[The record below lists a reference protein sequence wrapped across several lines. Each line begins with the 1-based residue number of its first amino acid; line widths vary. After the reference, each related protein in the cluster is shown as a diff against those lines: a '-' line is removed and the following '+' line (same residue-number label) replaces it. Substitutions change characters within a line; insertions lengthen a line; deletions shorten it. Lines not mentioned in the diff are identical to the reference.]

1 MDTKY
6 SLTTLLNDLLKLQ
19 NNGYQII
26 TKLSDVVSSNADTV
40 EIDVTDSNGIIQK
53 VYVPSFGSLKQQIV
67 QLENNIKQISG
78 IGEGDTSVQMSD
90 GSFRKI
96 LVSSLQQ
103 EAQNINTLASPL
115 NFNTKENWFFE
126 SFLNPLLYVS
136 FDLTNQIK
144 YNTENVEVARY
155 ILNLDTV
162 DKQNLFS
169 RDFLNKSDINYQSF
183 VKSVIDNNISYFL
196 DKSVIDMPP
205 RTLRYNGDFL
215 VMNVNDTTIT
225 QTINNA
231 QVQKRALQLQLD
243 KLVYNDNQS
252 EYLGTMSLKIGD
264 FIIVNSERKNTRF
277 KIIGIETTNSTVSVE
292 LVEGFDKINIGTRMA
307 FYGEDKSPVY
317 SQVNVGFNENC
328 VIFIKPIDPD
338 SKIEAINWSPGVGIY
353 TNALTLTDENGNT
366 TDLATYYQNE
376 VVDFGAFLYSS
387 VKDKTTPAIFGVTP
401 NVPITDVNNFK
412 VLPINDHLTTNGNI
426 ENLQKLNADKL
437 RVQSQVSALDK
448 SISDLRT
455 KVQTTKYSSQ
465 KLEDSDR
472 NELSKLINERGS
484 QSSLYASII
493 DDINTIAASESVEN
507 LNVKYRLR
515 GFFPFPA
522 TKSSERSLN
531 QEVVQFKI
539 QYRYVKKDGSAN
551 QPQQIEFTDN
561 NGTVRRGTFSTW
573 NEYKTDLRR
582 RAMDSTTGVAYWATD
597 SMENADVVNINQI
610 DIPIQQGEGVE
621 FRIKSISEAGWPVT
635 PIESDWTDIIRVD
648 FPSEFE
654 SIPDANSIIEQARK
668 ESVRVELE
676 AELVNMSLDKISN
689 ASFTQN
695 GQFFTSASQQIASG
709 FLTAENNVISL
720 YEKLISID
728 SELRTLRGIIA
739 AAKGQLI
746 VRIVDDAGIEY
757 SVTNNQT
764 VKIFAGN
771 YKDQVSS
778 LTIKK
783 GVIISKNYFVKI
795 TNGSASQ
802 LELYSRNF
810 GSRYTIVNSSYTGG
824 VNYNAQDT
832 DYNLLRRYDYVPV
845 GLSNPATTDIATYGF
860 IRNTPEQSAQVL
872 SQFINFRY
880 KSVDGR
886 TNLYSPINSSS
897 TYGILDSNSI
907 YYNSGAPVVAT
918 SISDL
923 EHTLSA
929 LSSITFNG
937 YAAGSPTTDFVWG
950 GGTTNKVVTWTNALN
965 FANKTTGGSL
975 LVHINHPDI
984 PRWQAAG
991 STAAANALAQNEIRN
1006 SVLASIPKGTTG
1018 SSIQTA
1024 LFFEGIGSSANRY
1037 SKVGF
1042 ESSDQYLI
1050 GPKSCGSYLF
1060 VNPNSH
1066 TELIV
1071 DGSDSLSLK
1080 TISFGNDSGLNIPLT
1095 YQYRMTDYFGL
1106 GDTGL
1111 GNVGGDSSANSST
1124 NLEYTKTIGMDIYAN
1139 PIDKDRFSF
1148 DLEITSRYYSKSL
1161 ITKDIPVRTFETAL
1175 DDLTKTIKVV
1185 TPRTSRDQLIRG
1197 GGGGCPDPMTPINIT
1212 EELSV
1217 LAGTLNVG
1225 DKVYTMHETTKEFGF
1240 FEIIEATPIT
1250 EEKLKITFTDNSEIT
1265 VSDSHKFY
1273 MANEEWKRSYKLE
1286 VGESIKGY
1294 IEDKT
1299 IANIESIGIG
1309 TVIKFEIEDAHTYIS
1324 NGLISHNK
1332 VQAFQ
1337 ENFQ

>member
-40 EIDVTDSNGIIQK
+40 EIDVADSTGTIQK

-67 QLENNIKQISG
+67 QLENNIKSISG
-78 IGEGDTSVQMSD
+78 IGDGDTSVQLSD

-96 LVSSLQQ
+96 LVSTLQK
-103 EAQNINTLASPL
+103 EAQDINTLATPL

-144 YNTENVEVARY
+144 YNTENIEVARY
-155 ILNLDTV
+155 ILNLDTIE
-162 DKQNLFS
+162 KQNLFS
-169 RDFLNKSDINYQSF
+169 RDMVNRSDINYQAF
-183 VKSVIDNNISYFL
+183 VKQIIDNNISYFL

-205 RTLRYNGDFL
+205 RTLRYSGDFM
-215 VMNVNDTTIT
+215 VMNINDTTVT
-225 QTINNA
+225 ETVNNA
-231 QVQKRALQLQLD
+231 QVQKRSLQLQLD

-252 EYLGTMSLKIGD
+252 EYQGTMSLKIGD
-264 FIIVNSERKNTRF
+264 FILVNAERKNTRF
-277 KIIGIETTNSTVSVE
+277 KITGIETSTSTVNVE
-292 LVEGFDKINIGTRMA
+292 LVEGFDKISIGTKMS

-317 SQVNVGFNENC
+317 AQVNVGFNENC

-338 SKIEAINWSPGVGIY
+338 SKIESVNWSPGVGIF
-353 TNALTLTDENGNT
+353 TNALTITDSNGNT

-401 NVPITDVNNFK
+401 NSPSISVDNFK

-437 RVQSQVSALDK
+437 RVQSQISALDQ
-448 SISDLRT
+448 SIADLRT

-472 NELSKLINERGS
+472 NDLNRLISERAS

-507 LNVKYRLR
+507 LTTKYRLR
-515 GFFPFPA
+515 GFFPFP
-522 TKSSERSLN
+522 TPKSSDRSLN

-573 NEYKTDLRR
+573 NEYKTDLRQ
-582 RAMDSTTGVAYWATD
+582 RAMDPTTGTAFWVTED
-597 SMENADVVNINQI
+597 MENADVVNINQI

-635 PIESDWTDIIRVD
+635 PIESNWTDILRID
-648 FPSEFE
+648 FPTEFE
-654 SIPDANSIIEQARK
+654 SIPDANSIIEQAKK

-676 AELVNMSLDKISN
+676 SELSNMSLDKISN

-695 GQFFTSASQQIASG
+695 GQFFTSSSQSIASG

-720 YEKLISID
+720 YEKLVSID
-728 SELRTLRGIIA
+728 RELTNLRGIIA
-739 AAKGQLI
+739 AAKGKVV

-757 SVTNNQT
+757 SVENNQT

-778 LTIKK
+778 LTVKK

-795 TNGSASQ
+795 SNDAASE

-810 GSRYTIVNSSYTGG
+810 GSKYSIVNSSYGSG
-824 VNYNAQDT
+824 ANYNAQDT
-832 DYNLLRRYDYVPV
+832 DYNILRRYDYVPV
-845 GLSNPATTDIATYGF
+845 GLSNPDVNDIANYGF

-880 KSVDGR
+880 KTVDGR
-886 TNLYSPINSSS
+886 LNLYSTINPSPAYTIFGS
-897 TYGILDSNSI
+897 DSI
-907 YYNSGAPVVAT
+907 YYGTPLSVAT
-918 SISDL
+918 SISNL
-923 EHTLSA
+923 EHEANAYTNNGFLA
-929 LSSITFNG
+929 IT
-937 YAAGSPTTDFVWG
+937 AGNPATDFVWG
-950 GGTTNKVVTWTNALN
+950 GGLTNKVISWSDALPYANTTTN
-965 FANKTTGGSL
+965 GSIL
-975 LVHINHPDI
+975 IHINHPEI
-984 PRWQAAG
+984 SNWVASGVAAG
-991 STAAANALAQNEIRN
+991 SSAGVTNALAKSEVRN
-1006 SVLASIPKGTTG
+1006 SMLASIPKGTTG
-1018 SSIQTA
+1018 FNIQSA
-1024 LFFEGIGSSANRY
+1024 LFWEGSGGTSSRYAKISFETN
-1037 SKVGF
+1037 
-1042 ESSDQYLI
+1042 DQYLI
-1050 GPKSCGSYLF
+1050 GPKSCGAYLF
-1060 VNPNSH
+1060 VNPSKHADLVVN
-1066 TELIV
+1066 
-1071 DGSDSLSLK
+1071 GSDSLSLK
-1080 TISFGNDSGLNIPLT
+1080 NISFGTNNALNIPIT
-1095 YQYRMTDYFGL
+1095 FQYRMTDYFGL
-1106 GDTGL
+1106 GDSGL
-1111 GNVGGDSSANSST
+1111 GYVGGNPSANSST
-1124 NLEYTKTIGMDIYAN
+1124 NIEYTKTIGIDIYAN
-1139 PIDKDRFSF
+1139 PIDKERFSF
-1148 DLEITSRYYSKSL
+1148 DLELNARYYSKSL

-1185 TPRTSRDQLIRG
+1185 TPRTSRDKLIRSG
-1197 GGGGCPDPMTPINIT
+1197 KNFIN
-1212 EELSV
+1212 EDV
-1217 LAGTLNVG
+1217 NQRN
-1225 DKVYTMHETTKEFGF
+1225 
-1240 FEIIEATPIT
+1240 
-1250 EEKLKITFTDNSEIT
+1250 FT
-1265 VSDSHKFY
+1265 
-1273 MANEEWKRSYKLE
+1273 
-1286 VGESIKGY
+1286 
-1294 IEDKT
+1294 
-1299 IANIESIGIG
+1299 
-1309 TVIKFEIEDAHTYIS
+1309 
-1324 NGLISHNK
+1324 
-1332 VQAFQ
+1332 
-1337 ENFQ
+1337 